1 MYTKESNNETRDK
14 GHDTCCISSIEP
26 LKKDKRGDNG
36 GTRESDIVHWV
47 YTERKSNVKK
57 KEHNVL
63 YSHIGGECIQSL
75 VKVVHLHNNAE
86 RDNDSEDVRAG
97 MRELVITCKC

>member
-26 LKKDKRGDNG
+26 LEKDKRGDNG

-57 KEHNVL
+57 KGTQCSILTHWWKM
-63 YSHIGGECIQSL
+63 YPKPC
-75 VKVVHLHNNAE
+75 
-86 RDNDSEDVRAG
+86 
-97 MRELVITCKC
+97 